1 MMLAALS
8 ELWLYTQHIVRA
20 CQQDPGLA
28 FGMMQQGCRPKMSDT
43 DPGQLLPAH
52 QIIERGVSRRPRLL
66 VVQPLVGIGDMVW
79 HKPWIDHLAREYDI
93 ILATKPTVHAQHL
106 FACTPHIADILLIE
120 RSLRGK
126 RGRHDGISGLLRL
139 ATDIRSVKADKA
151 LILHHSARYG
161 FASWL
166 AGIAQRWG
174 YGIGGSARWLNA
186 GRFLDR
192 AARTQHPTAKMAEFA
207 TLNGFSPPQTNWT
220 IAATASACDAA
231 DTFIV
236 EAGVGKTEHMLI
248 LGVGAMHVDRQ
259 WPPTHFARLIEK
271 ISARFPHLHFGLM
284 GANAELPLIEAV
296 IAQLSDASRV
306 IICTRPL
313 DQSIALLERAL
324 LYVGNDTSLLNIAAA
339 CGRPAI
345 GLFAQTLPLIYN
357 PKIKSVAVSSDQVG
371 KPGAIKTIAPDLV
384 FDAVCTE
391 LHHHGVVPA
400 QVAAR

>member
-1 MMLAALS
+1 
-8 ELWLYTQHIVRA
+8 
-20 CQQDPGLA
+20 
-28 FGMMQQGCRPKMSDT
+28 MSDT

-52 QIIERGVSRRPRLL
+52 QIIEKGVSRRPRLL

-93 ILATKPTVHAQHL
+93 ILATKPTLHAQHL
-106 FACTPHIADILLIE
+106 FACTSHIADILLIE

-126 RGRHDGISGLLRL
+126 RGRHDGIFGLLRL
-139 ATDIRSVKADKA
+139 AMDIRSVKADKA
-151 LILHHSARYG
+151 LILNHNARYG

-207 TLNGFSPPQTNWT
+207 ALNGFSPPQTNWT
-220 IAATASACDAA
+220 IVATASACDAA

-296 IAQLSDASRV
+296 IAQLSDASPI

-324 LYVGNDTSLLNIAAA
+324 LNVSNDTSLLNIAAA

-371 KPGAIKTIAPDLV
+371 KPGAIETIAPDLV

-391 LHHHGVVPA
+391 LHHHGAVTA

>member
-1 MMLAALS
+1 
-8 ELWLYTQHIVRA
+8 
-20 CQQDPGLA
+20 
-28 FGMMQQGCRPKMSDT
+28 MSYT

-52 QIIERGVSRRPRLL
+52 QIIEKGVSRRPRLL

-79 HKPWIDHLAREYDI
+79 HKAWIDHLVREYVI
-93 ILATKPTVHAQHL
+93 ILATKPLVHAQHL
-106 FACTPHIADILLIE
+106 STCTPHIADILLIE

-126 RGRHDGISGLLRL
+126 WGRHDGISGLLRL

-161 FASWL
+161 FGSWL

-192 AARTQHPTAKMAEFA
+192 AARTQNPTAKMAEFA
-207 TLNGFSPPQTNWT
+207 ALNGFSPPQTNWT
-220 IAATASACDAA
+220 IAVTASAFDAA
-231 DTFIV
+231 DTFII
-236 EAGVGKTEHMLI
+236 EAGVGKTDYI
-248 LGVGAMHVDRQ
+248 LTPGVGAMHVDRQ
-259 WPPTHFARLIEK
+259 RPPAHFARLIER

-284 GANAELPLIEAV
+284 GTNAELPLIEAV

-324 LYVGNDTSLLNIAAA
+324 PYVGNDTSLLNIAAA

-345 GLFAQTLPLIYN
+345 GRFLQTLPLICN
-357 PKIKSVAVSSDQVG
+357 PKIKSAAASGDQVC
-371 KPGAIKTIAPDLV
+371 KPGAINTIAPDLV
-384 FDAVCTE
+384 FNAVCTE

-400 QVAAR
+400 QMAAR